1 MSYINRE
8 TYFGYDELVS
18 YLTNYR
24 KKSFWGFLLRYRKVI
39 VSSSMSSSASFW
51 EEFDNAWIVRFLEQA
66 ERIDQSNFS
75 ILKDK
80 VRFYFAR
87 IGQLLIELTD
97 WSRRITGCDNLV
109 TTPSSL
115 FRRLNFVVVKDL
127 LVSEEKLVMHLS
139 LSLNKN
145 RTPLIPL
152 TIIG

>member
-51 EEFDNAWIVRFLEQA
+51 EEFDNAWIVRFLEVA
-66 ERIDQSNFS
+66 ERIDQCNFS

-97 WSRRITGCDNLV
+97 
-109 TTPSSL
+109 
-115 FRRLNFVVVKDL
+115 
-127 LVSEEKLVMHLS
+127 
-139 LSLNKN
+139 
-145 RTPLIPL
+145 
-152 TIIG
+152 